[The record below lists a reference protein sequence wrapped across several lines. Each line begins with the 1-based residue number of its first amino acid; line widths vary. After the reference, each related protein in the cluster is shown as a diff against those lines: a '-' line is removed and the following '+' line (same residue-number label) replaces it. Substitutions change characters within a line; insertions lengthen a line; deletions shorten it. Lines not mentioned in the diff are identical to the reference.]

1 MIHAFNFDGTNG
13 VPTPFSV
20 GLPLPKAT
28 FWPEQ
33 KLQIVTEAGLPV
45 ISSVTAISL
54 WDDKSIRWC
63 QIEGYSDQS
72 ESQTYFVTESQASIF
87 KKQDCAFEKEGAF
100 FLKSKDLTL
109 QVSAN
114 TFLSVK
120 QLTSTDIVPLELS
133 PKFSCKGADSVFKL
147 INSRLLT
154 KTSSCNHPLYA
165 TLKQQYKTQLDMHKK
180 HLYVTVEYKLDYPTN
195 KLKIALSVHNPMP
208 LIQQNG
214 QWDLGNENSIELSQ
228 FGLKIA
234 LPKSDFSVANTGANV
249 DAETSAN
256 AATNTSADVETSAGA
271 ATNTSADVE
280 TSAGAAANTS
290 ADADTNHKSEA
301 FKYFE
306 QWALL
311 VNNSGGENWLSKNH
325 IDKNGVVPQKERG
338 AVVFEV
344 ENQQTYT
351 YRELRPS
358 LAFMMADEAQGFTI
372 HIDNMWQKF
381 PLEVTAM
388 SGEMDINF
396 CETNIGGAIELQ
408 PGEIKFHSLNIALS
422 HTPAQTNTHP
432 QPPILKLN
440 PDIFCS
446 ANTIP
451 WLTRSITHSPL
462 TNIVDLGLTGERNF
476 FAKREAVDEFGWRNF
491 GDIYADHEAE
501 GYKGDDI
508 FVSHYNNQYDPLQGF
523 LKQWVITGDA
533 KWKQL
538 ADDLFEHIVN
548 IDIYHT
554 ELDKQE
560 YNGGLFWHTDH
571 YVEAETATHRTYSKR
586 QQKGVYEDHAG
597 GGGPGSHHCYTSGL
611 ALYYQL
617 TGNES
622 AKNAVIKLGNWITYF
637 FEGDGTLLG
646 SLLQYRNR
654 AIVRN
659 PLTGRY
665 PLDRGVAN
673 YVNVLLDSY
682 ELTANR
688 QYVKRASSIITQT
701 FHFTDI
707 IAERNFEDIENTWY
721 YIVFMQSVA
730 KYLWM
735 CETVYGIDHD
745 YASIKQSF
753 LHYVEW
759 IATQEQPYLVNH
771 QKLEYPNDT
780 WTAQDLRKI
789 MVLNVALNYAD
800 TQQLKDSIG
809 LKIDSLTQ
817 YVEDKLCNSDEKD
830 STRVLALIMQNNIG
844 DISQIGITNNAMLE
858 VSIEHSTTP
867 FSFARFAWGFIKN
880 YSLTKELRHL
890 LIRFPQLRL
899 K

>member
-20 GLPLPKAT
+20 GLPLPKGT

-33 KLQIVTEAGLPV
+33 KLQIVTESGLPV
-45 ISSVTAISL
+45 ISSVTPNSL

-63 QIEGYSDQS
+63 QIEGYSEQS
-72 ESQTYFVTESQASIF
+72 KSQKYFVAQSQASII
-87 KKQDCAFEKEGAF
+87 KKQDCAFEKQGAF

-109 QVSAN
+109 QVS
-114 TFLSVK
+114 TDSFLSVK
-120 QLTSTDIVPLELS
+120 QLTGTNLVPLELS
-133 PKFSCKGADSVFKL
+133 PLFSLKKTVKESATAFKL

-165 TLKQQYKTQLDMHKK
+165 TLKQRYKTQLETHKK
-180 HLYVTVEYKLDYPTN
+180 YLYVTVEYKLDYPTN
-195 KLKIALSVHNPMP
+195 KLKIELSVHNPMP

-214 QWDLGNENSIELSQ
+214 QWDLGNENSIELTQ

-234 LPKSDFSVANTGANV
+234 LPKGGFSVANTRACAAV
-249 DAETSAN
+249 N
-256 AATNTSADVETSAGA
+256 ADE
-271 ATNTSADVE
+271 
-280 TSAGAAANTS
+280 
-290 ADADTNHKSEA
+290 NHKKKA
-301 FKYFE
+301 FKHFK
-306 QWALL
+306 QWSLL

-325 IDKNGVVPQKERG
+325 IDKNGLVAQKERG

-344 ENQQTYT
+344 DKKQTQT
-351 YRELRPS
+351 YRELRPAP
-358 LAFMMADEAQGFTI
+358 AFIMSDEAQRFAI

-381 PLEVTAM
+381 PLEVSALNDQ
-388 SGEMDINF
+388 MDINF
-396 CETNIGGAIELQ
+396 CETSTDVCIELQ
-408 PGEIKFHSLNIALS
+408 AGEIKFHSLNIALLQ
-422 HTPAQTNTHP
+422 TPALTNVNL
-432 QPPILKLN
+432 QPPTLRLN

-451 WLTRSITHSPL
+451 WLTRSITQSPL
-462 TNIVDLGLTGERNF
+462 TSIVSLGLTGDRNF

-491 GDIYADHEAE
+491 GDIYADHEAA

-523 LKQWVITGDA
+523 LKQWVITGDP

-560 YNGGLFWHTDH
+560 YNGGFFWHTDH

-622 AKNAVIKLGNWITYF
+622 AKDAVIKLGNWITCF

-646 SLLQYRNR
+646 SLLQYRNKG
-654 AIVRN
+654 IVRN

-688 QYVKRASSIITQT
+688 QYVARASSIITQT

-745 YASIKQSF
+745 YAGIKKSF

-759 IATQEQPYLVNH
+759 IATQEQPYLENH

-789 MVLNVALNYAD
+789 MVLNIALNYVD
-800 TQQLKDSIG
+800 TAHLKELIQQ
-809 LKIDSLTQ
+809 KIDSLTH

-830 STRVLALIMQNNIG
+830 FTRVLALVMQNNIG
-844 DISQIGITNNAMLE
+844 DISQIGLSNNVDPE
-858 VSIEHSTTP
+858 VTIEHNTTP
-867 FSFARFAWGFIKN
+867 FSFIRFAGRFIKS
-880 YSLTKELRHL
+880 YSLTRELKL
-890 LIRFPQLRL
+890 LFIRFPQLRF

>member
-1 MIHAFNFDGTNG
+1 MIYAFSFDGTNG

-20 GLPLPKAT
+20 GVPLPKGT

-33 KLQIVTEAGLPV
+33 KLQIVTESGVNV
-45 ISSVTAISL
+45 ISNVTPSSL
-54 WDDKSIRWC
+54 WHDKSIRWC
-63 QIEGYSDQS
+63 QIDGYSEQS
-72 ESQTYFVTESQASIF
+72 NAQKYFITKSQATLF
-87 KKQDCAFEKEGAF
+87 KKQDCVFEKDGAF
-100 FLKSKDLTL
+100 ILKSKDLTL
-109 QVSAN
+109 RVSTD
-114 TFLSVK
+114 TFLSLK
-120 QLTSTDIVPLELS
+120 QITNTTSLPLELS
-133 PKFSCKGADSVFKL
+133 PVFSLKDVETKFTL
-147 INSRLLT
+147 INSTLFT
-154 KTSSCNHPLYA
+154 KTSSCNKPLYA
-165 TLKQQYKTQLDMHKK
+165 KLKQQYKTELNTPKK
-180 HLYVTVEYKLDYPTN
+180 HLLVTVEYKLDYVTN
-195 KLKIALSVHNPMP
+195 QLKINLSVHNPMP
-208 LIQQNG
+208 LIPDND

-234 LPKSDFSVANTGANV
+234 LPEGSFSVANTN
-249 DAETSAN
+249 D
-256 AATNTSADVETSAGA
+256 DR
-271 ATNTSADVE
+271 
-280 TSAGAAANTS
+280 
-290 ADADTNHKSEA
+290 HP
-301 FKYFE
+301 FKPFE
-306 QWALL
+306 QWSL
-311 VNNSGGENWLSKNH
+311 VINNSGGENWASKNH
-325 IDKNGVVPQKERG
+325 IDKHGVIPQKKRG
-338 AVVFEV
+338 AVVVEV
-344 ENQQTYT
+344 DNKQTHTYT
-351 YRELRPS
+351 ELRPS
-358 LAFMMADEAQGFTI
+358 LAFNLSDEAQRFAI
-372 HIDNMWQKF
+372 NIDNMWEKF
-381 PLEVTAM
+381 PLEV
-388 SGEMDINF
+388 SVLHDQMDINF
-396 CETNIGGAIELQ
+396 CETKTDSGIELQ
-408 PGEIKFHSLNIALS
+408 PGEIKFHSLAIDLVQADLTTNAKKRAP
-422 HTPAQTNTHP
+422 TPT
-432 QPPILKLN
+432 LN
-440 PDIFCS
+440 PDIFCK

-451 WLTRSITHSPL
+451 WLTKSISQSPL
-462 TNIVDLGLTGERNF
+462 SSIVDLGLTGERNF

-491 GDIYADHEAE
+491 GDIYADHEAV
-501 GYKGDDI
+501 GHKGGDI

-523 LKQWVITGDA
+523 LKQWVITGNP

-622 AKNAVIKLGNWITYF
+622 AKSAVIKLGNWITCF

-646 SLLQYRNR
+646 SLLQYRNK

-688 QYVKRASSIITQT
+688 HYVERASSIITQT
-701 FHFTDI
+701 FDASDVV
-707 IAERNFEDIENTWY
+707 AERNFQDIENTWY

-730 KYLWM
+730 KYLWL

-745 YASIKQSF
+745 YAIIKKSF

-759 IATQEQPYLVNH
+759 MATQEQPYLVNH

-789 MVLNVALNYAD
+789 MVLKIALNYSD
-800 TQQLKDSIG
+800 TPHLKALIQQKVDV
-809 LKIDSLTQ
+809 LTQ
-817 YVEDKLCNSDEKD
+817 YVEGKLCNSDEKEC
-830 STRVLALIMQNNIG
+830 TRVLALVMQNNIG
-844 DISQIGITNNAMLE
+844 DISQMGVTNNVDPE
-858 VSIEHSTTP
+858 VTIEHSTTS
-867 FSFARFAWGFIKN
+867 FSFIRFAWHFTKR
-880 YSLTKELRHL
+880 YSLTREFKHL
-890 LIRFPQLRL
+890 LIRFPQLRF

>member
-1 MIHAFNFDGTNG
+1 MIYAFSFDGTNG

-20 GLPLPKAT
+20 GVPLPKGT

-33 KLQIVTEAGLPV
+33 KLQIVTESGVNV
-45 ISSVTAISL
+45 ISNVTPTSL
-54 WDDKSIRWC
+54 WHDKSIRWC
-63 QIEGYSDQS
+63 QIDGYCEQS
-72 ESQTYFVTESQASIF
+72 NAQKYFITKSQATLF
-87 KKQDCAFEKEGAF
+87 KKQDCVFEKDGAF
-100 FLKSKDLTL
+100 ILKSKDLTL
-109 QVSAN
+109 QVS
-114 TFLSVK
+114 TDSFLSLK
-120 QLTSTDIVPLELS
+120 QVTNTTSLPLELS
-133 PKFSCKGADSVFKL
+133 PIFSVKHVKTKFTL
-147 INSRLLT
+147 ITSTLFT
-154 KTSSCNHPLYA
+154 KTSSCNKPLYA
-165 TLKQQYKTQLDMHKK
+165 ALKQQYKTELNTPKK
-180 HLYVTVEYKLDYPTN
+180 HLLVTVEYKLDYVTN
-195 KLKIALSVHNPMP
+195 QLKINLSVHNPMP
-208 LIQQNG
+208 LIPDND

-234 LPKSDFSVANTGANV
+234 LPEGDFSVANTN
-249 DAETSAN
+249 D
-256 AATNTSADVETSAGA
+256 DR
-271 ATNTSADVE
+271 
-280 TSAGAAANTS
+280 
-290 ADADTNHKSEA
+290 HP
-301 FKYFE
+301 FKPFE
-306 QWALL
+306 QWSL
-311 VNNSGGENWLSKNH
+311 VINNSGGENWSSKNH
-325 IDKNGVVPQKERG
+325 IDKHGVIPQKERG
-338 AVVFEV
+338 AVVVEV
-344 ENQQTYT
+344 DNKQTHTYT
-351 YRELRPS
+351 ELRPS
-358 LAFMMADEAQGFTI
+358 LAFNLSDEAQRFAI
-372 HIDNMWQKF
+372 NIDNMWEKF
-381 PLEVTAM
+381 PLEV
-388 SGEMDINF
+388 SVLHDQMDINF
-396 CETNIGGAIELQ
+396 CETKTDSGIELQ
-408 PGEIKFHSLNIALS
+408 PGEIKFHSLSIDLVQADLTANAKKRAP
-422 HTPAQTNTHP
+422 TPT
-432 QPPILKLN
+432 LN
-440 PDIFCS
+440 PDIFCN

-451 WLTRSITHSPL
+451 WLTKSISQSPL
-462 TNIVDLGLTGERNF
+462 SSIVDLGLTGERNF

-491 GDIYADHEAE
+491 GDIYADHEAV
-501 GYKGDDI
+501 GHKGDDI

-523 LKQWVITGDA
+523 LKQWVITGNP

-622 AKNAVIKLGNWITYF
+622 AKSAVIKLGNWITCF

-646 SLLQYRNR
+646 SLLQYRNK

-688 QYVKRASSIITQT
+688 QYVERASSIITQT
-701 FHFTDI
+701 FDASDV
-707 IAERNFEDIENTWY
+707 IAERNFQDIENTWY

-730 KYLWM
+730 KYLWL

-745 YASIKQSF
+745 YAIIKKSF

-759 IATQEQPYLVNH
+759 MATQEQPYLVNH

-789 MVLNVALNYAD
+789 MVLKIALNYSD
-800 TQQLKDSIG
+800 TPHLKELIQQKVDV
-809 LKIDSLTQ
+809 LTQ
-817 YVEDKLCNSDEKD
+817 YVEGKLCYSDEKEF
-830 STRVLALIMQNNIG
+830 TRVLALVMQNNIG
-844 DISQIGITNNAMLE
+844 DISQMGVTNNVDPE
-858 VSIEHSTTP
+858 VTIEHSTSS
-867 FSFARFAWGFIKN
+867 FSFIRFTWNFIKR
-880 YSLTKELRHL
+880 YSLTREFKHL
-890 LIRFPQLRL
+890 LIRFPQLRF

>member
-1 MIHAFNFDGTNG
+1 MIYAFSFDGTNG

-20 GLPLPKAT
+20 GVPLPKGT

-33 KLQIVTEAGLPV
+33 KLQIVTESGVNV
-45 ISSVTAISL
+45 ISNVTPSSL
-54 WDDKSIRWC
+54 WHDKSIRWC
-63 QIEGYSDQS
+63 QIDGYSEQS
-72 ESQTYFVTESQASIF
+72 NAQKYFITKSQATLF
-87 KKQDCAFEKEGAF
+87 KKQDCVFEKDGAF
-100 FLKSKDLTL
+100 ILKSKDLTL
-109 QVSAN
+109 RVSTD
-114 TFLSVK
+114 TFLSLK
-120 QLTSTDIVPLELS
+120 QITNTTSLPLELS
-133 PKFSCKGADSVFKL
+133 PIFSVKHVKTKFTL
-147 INSRLLT
+147 INSTLFT
-154 KTSSCNHPLYA
+154 KTSSCNKPLYA
-165 TLKQQYKTQLDMHKK
+165 KLKQQYKTELNTPKK
-180 HLYVTVEYKLDYPTN
+180 HLLVTVEYKLDYVTN
-195 KLKIALSVHNPMP
+195 QLKINLSVHNPMP
-208 LIQQNG
+208 LIPDND

-234 LPKSDFSVANTGANV
+234 LPEGSFSVANTN
-249 DAETSAN
+249 D
-256 AATNTSADVETSAGA
+256 DR
-271 ATNTSADVE
+271 
-280 TSAGAAANTS
+280 
-290 ADADTNHKSEA
+290 HP
-301 FKYFE
+301 FKPFE
-306 QWALL
+306 QWSL
-311 VNNSGGENWLSKNH
+311 VINNSGGENWASKNH
-325 IDKNGVVPQKERG
+325 IDKHGVIPQKQRG
-338 AVVFEV
+338 AVVVEV
-344 ENQQTYT
+344 DNKQTHTYT
-351 YRELRPS
+351 ELRPS
-358 LAFMMADEAQGFTI
+358 LAFNLSDEAQRFAI
-372 HIDNMWQKF
+372 NIDNMWEKF
-381 PLEVTAM
+381 PLEV
-388 SGEMDINF
+388 SVLHDQMDINF
-396 CETNIGGAIELQ
+396 CETKTDSGIELQ
-408 PGEIKFHSLNIALS
+408 PGEIKFHSLAIDLVQADLTTNAKKRAP
-422 HTPAQTNTHP
+422 TPT
-432 QPPILKLN
+432 LN
-440 PDIFCS
+440 PDIFCK

-451 WLTRSITHSPL
+451 WLTKSISQSPL
-462 TNIVDLGLTGERNF
+462 SSIVDLGLTGERNF

-491 GDIYADHEAE
+491 GDIYADHEAV
-501 GYKGDDI
+501 GHKGGDI

-523 LKQWVITGDA
+523 LKQWVITGNP

-622 AKNAVIKLGNWITYF
+622 AKSAVIKLGNWITCF

-646 SLLQYRNR
+646 SLLQYRNK

-688 QYVKRASSIITQT
+688 HYVERASSIITQT
-701 FHFTDI
+701 FDASDVV
-707 IAERNFEDIENTWY
+707 AERNFQDIENTWY

-730 KYLWM
+730 KYLWL

-745 YASIKQSF
+745 YAIIKKSF

-759 IATQEQPYLVNH
+759 MATQEQPYLVNH

-789 MVLNVALNYAD
+789 MVLKIALNYSD
-800 TQQLKDSIG
+800 TPHLKALIQQKVDV
-809 LKIDSLTQ
+809 LTQ
-817 YVEDKLCNSDEKD
+817 YVEGKLCNSDEKEC
-830 STRVLALIMQNNIG
+830 TRVLALVMQNNIG
-844 DISQIGITNNAMLE
+844 DISQMGVTNNVDPE
-858 VSIEHSTTP
+858 VTIEHSTTS
-867 FSFARFAWGFIKN
+867 FSFIGFAWSFTKR
-880 YSLTKELRHL
+880 YSLTREFKHL
-890 LIRFPQLRL
+890 LIRFPQLRF

>member
-1 MIHAFNFDGTNG
+1 MIYAFNFDGKNG

-20 GLPLPKAT
+20 GLPLPKGT

-33 KLQIVTEAGLPV
+33 KLQIVTESGV
-45 ISSVTAISL
+45 NIISNVTPSSL
-54 WDDKSIRWC
+54 WHDKSIRWC
-63 QIEGYSDQS
+63 QIDGYSEQS
-72 ESQTYFVTESQASIF
+72 NTQKYFITESQASLF
-87 KKQDCAFEKEGAF
+87 KKQDCVFEKDGAF
-100 FLKSKDLTL
+100 ILKSKDLTL
-109 QVSAN
+109 QVS
-114 TFLSVK
+114 TDSFLSLK
-120 QLTSTDIVPLELS
+120 QVTNTTRLALELS
-133 PKFSCKGADSVFKL
+133 PVFSVKDVETKFTL
-147 INSRLLT
+147 INSTLFT
-154 KTSSCNHPLYA
+154 KTSSCNKPLYA
-165 TLKQQYKTQLDMHKK
+165 TLKQQYKTQLNTSKR
-180 HLYVTVEYKLDYPTN
+180 HLFVTVEYKLDYPTN
-195 KLKIALSVHNPMP
+195 QLKINLSVHNPMP
-208 LIQQNG
+208 LIPNND
-214 QWDLGNENSIELSQ
+214 QWDLGNKNSIELSK
-228 FGLKIA
+228 FGLKVA
-234 LPKSDFSVANTGANV
+234 LPKGAFSVANTN
-249 DAETSAN
+249 DDS
-256 AATNTSADVETSAGA
+256 DQF
-271 ATNTSADVE
+271 
-280 TSAGAAANTS
+280 
-290 ADADTNHKSEA
+290 KSI
-301 FKYFE
+301 E
-306 QWALL
+306 QWSLII
-311 VNNSGGENWLSKNH
+311 NNSGGKNWFSKNH
-325 IDKNGVVPQKERG
+325 IDKNGVIPQKERG
-338 AVVFEV
+338 AVVVEV
-344 ENQQTYT
+344 DNKQTHTYT
-351 YRELRPS
+351 ELRPS
-358 LAFMMADEAQGFTI
+358 LAFNLSDEAQRFAI
-372 HIDNMWQKF
+372 NIDNMWEKF
-381 PLEVTAM
+381 PLEV
-388 SGEMDINF
+388 SVLHDQMDINF
-396 CETNIGGAIELQ
+396 CETKTDSGIELQ
-408 PGEIKFHSLNIALS
+408 PGEIKFHSLAIDLVQADLTANAKKCAP
-422 HTPAQTNTHP
+422 TPT
-432 QPPILKLN
+432 LN
-440 PDIFCS
+440 PDIFCK

-451 WLTRSITHSPL
+451 WLTKSISQSPL
-462 TNIVDLGLTGERNF
+462 SSIVDLGLTGERNF

-491 GDIYADHEAE
+491 GDIYADHEAV
-501 GYKGDDI
+501 GHKGDDI

-523 LKQWVITGDA
+523 LKQWVITGNP

-622 AKNAVIKLGNWITYF
+622 AKSAVIKLGNWITCF

-646 SLLQYRNR
+646 SLLQYRNK

-688 QYVKRASSIITQT
+688 HYVKRASSIITQT
-701 FHFTDI
+701 FDATDI
-707 IAERNFEDIENTWY
+707 IAERNFQDIENTWY

-730 KYLWM
+730 KYLWL

-745 YASIKQSF
+745 YVGIKKSF

-789 MVLNVALNYAD
+789 MVLKIALHYSD
-800 TQQLKDSIG
+800 TQQLTENIQQ
-809 LKIDSLTQ
+809 KIDILRY

-830 STRVLALIMQNNIG
+830 FTRVLALVMQNNIG
-844 DISQIGITNNAMLE
+844 DISQMGVTNNVDPE
-858 VSIEHSTTP
+858 VTIEHSTAP
-867 FSFARFAWGFIKN
+867 FSFIRFACSFIKR
-880 YSLTKELRHL
+880 YSLTREFKYL
-890 LIRFPQLRL
+890 LIRFPQLRF